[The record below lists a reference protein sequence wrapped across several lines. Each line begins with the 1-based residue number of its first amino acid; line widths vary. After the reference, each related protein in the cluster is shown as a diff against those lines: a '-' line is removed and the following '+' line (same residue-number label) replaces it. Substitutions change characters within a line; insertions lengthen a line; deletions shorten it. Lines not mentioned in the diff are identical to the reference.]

1 MSFQTASNQNV
12 EENVLY
18 NNTTVDNVST
28 QMENLASINYVNQ
41 QIENVNLSSQLS
53 TILLLQ
59 NQLTVLQNELNV
71 LQQKNTRIIGSII
84 ISSLLTPPENYLACN
99 GDLIPTSDYPLLF
112 NIIGYAYGNGGG
124 FNFQLP
130 DLKSLYIVGANNTIN
145 NLPYSNL
152 MTGNNYL
159 NATNNYLLS
168 GSVLNFPN
176 FFKMPEHTHGINDNG
191 HSHNL
196 HTDTQLHG
204 TFGEQY
210 LETSGYSIQ
219 SDLATTGITL
229 ISNGTNFQQVDPL
242 SGIRC
247 VNTTS
252 PFTAYNFYICYK

>member
-1 MSFQTASNQNV
+1 MSFQTASNQKV
-12 EENVLY
+12 EKNVLY
-18 NNTTVDNVST
+18 NNTIVDNVST
-28 QMENLASINYVNQ
+28 QLENLASIDYVNQ
-41 QIENVNLSSQLS
+41 QIENINLSSQLT
-53 TILLLQ
+53 TISLLQ
-59 NQLTVLQNELNV
+59 QQLTLLQNELNV

-84 ISSLLTPPENYLACN
+84 ISSGLTPPLNYLACN

-152 MTGNNYL
+152 MTGNNFL

-168 GSVLNFPN
+168 GSATNFPN
-176 FFKMPEHTHGINDNG
+176 IDNLPSHAHGINDSG
-191 HSHNL
+191 HIHRL
-196 HTDTQLHG
+196 HTDTQLPG

-219 SDLATTGITL
+219 SAPATTGITVRPT
-229 ISNGTNFQQVDPL
+229 GTFFQQVDPL
-242 SGIRC
+242 SGIQC
-247 VNTTS
+247 VNITP